1 MRFGKSMKRVFAFVL
16 CLLTLASIGLLL
28 SGCGEETG
36 DRAVIGMEARED
48 LTPPVKTVA
57 LADDYAPYCIPV
69 SEVVNDSKDNVSGID
84 VEAAQ
89 AIAGQM
95 DVSFEYVLRDGSDL
109 MTEFKDKEYDM
120 ALCGFSANEADRIQA
135 LKDAGLSFSKS
146 CYGYIQGVLVDSSS
160 NIKSL
165 NENNILDTDCKI
177 GVKKDSTAEAMLRRD
192 IPDADERVFSYDTG
206 VDAVNAIVAREVN
219 CVVTD
224 INPAYEYEEQ
234 FDSIKLLS
242 EPYSHGA
249 FYFISS
255 DSALIGEVNAALESL
270 DNGTIN
276 SIEEKYIRSDVDF
289 WTPFKIWFNKL
300 KYDFR
305 LNFIEKDRWKFL
317 VTGLGNTM
325 LLTLLA
331 ACLGMVIGII
341 IAAIRTTYDNNL
353 ETLQH
358 RKGLS
363 YYVLKFFNAIS
374 KFYLTVIRGTPVF
387 VQLLIIFFVIFATS
401 KNKMMV
407 AVLAFGINSGA
418 YVAEILRGGI
428 MAIDKGQFEAGRS
441 IGFNYVQTML
451 FIIIPQVLKNVLPTL
466 LNEFIALLKETSVAC
481 YVGVLDL
488 TRAGNIIRGT
498 TFTDLLPLLAVAL
511 IYLVVVL
518 ILTRLVSILERR
530 LRKSER

>member
-1 MRFGKSMKRVFAFVL
+1 MKRILAFVL
-16 CLLTLASIGLLL
+16 CLLTILSLGLLL
-28 SGCGEETG
+28 TGCGGSDNGKTAVELG
-36 DRAVIGMEARED
+36 DRDD
-48 LTPPVKTVA
+48 LGSSVMTVA
-57 LADDYAPYCIPV
+57 LTDDFAPYCYEPDG
-69 SEVVNDSKDNVSGID
+69 SDSVSGID

-89 AIAGQM
+89 AVAAQM
-95 DVSFEYVLRDGSDL
+95 GVSFRYAADSRDHVVKAL
-109 MTEFKDKEYDM
+109 KDNEYDY
-120 ALCGFSANEADRIQA
+120 ALCGFSAKEADAIKE
-135 LKDAGLSFSKS
+135 LTDNGLTLSSS

-160 NIKSL
+160 AISTLTETNVADSEAI
-165 NENNILDTDCKI
+165 I
-177 GVKKDSTAEAMLRRD
+177 GVEKNTTAEAMLKRD
-192 IPDADERVFSYDTG
+192 LPDADERVISYETG
-206 VDAVNAIVAREVN
+206 IDAVNAIIGHEVD
-219 CVVTD
+219 CVITD
-224 INPAYEYEEQ
+224 INPAYKYERLY
-234 FDSIKLLS
+234 DSVKLLG

-249 FYFISS
+249 FYFVS
-255 DSALIGEVNAALESL
+255 DNADDIAKLNEAIASL
-270 DNGTIN
+270 PDGTIS
-276 SIEEKYIRSDVDF
+276 SIEEKYISDDTDF
-289 WTPFKIWFNKL
+289 WTPFKIWFNKF

-305 LNFIEKDRWKFL
+305 LNFIEKDRWTFL
-317 VTGLGNTM
+317 VVGLGNTM

-331 ACLGMVIGII
+331 ALLGMVIGVI

-353 ETLQH
+353 ESLKH
-358 RKGLS
+358 HKGVG
-363 YYVLKFFNAIS
+363 YYVLRFLNAVS
-374 KFYLTVIRGTPVF
+374 KLYLTVIRGTPVF
-387 VQLLIIFFVIFATS
+387 VQLLIIFFVIFAAS

-428 MAIDKGQFEAGRS
+428 MAIDVGQFEAGRS
-441 IGFNYVQTML
+441 IGFNYVQTMW

-518 ILTRLVSILERR
+518 ILTKLVSILERR